1 MFLLFFRDH
10 NEMVYL
16 CRQSTS
22 YIFLQMASRGFQ
34 KKMLKCHE
42 FELHWE
48 TILKPGLCIM
58 TQQLK
63 ERWKAFLFDII
74 VILALRNDDLMIT

>member
-1 MFLLFFRDH
+1 
-10 NEMVYL
+10 
-16 CRQSTS
+16 
-22 YIFLQMASRGFQ
+22 
-34 KKMLKCHE
+34 MLKCHE

>member
-1 MFLLFFRDH
+1 MKW
-10 NEMVYL
+10 
-16 CRQSTS
+16 
-22 YIFLQMASRGFQ
+22 YIFVANQRVIFFYKWLHVVF

>member
-1 MFLLFFRDH
+1 
-10 NEMVYL
+10 
-16 CRQSTS
+16 
-22 YIFLQMASRGFQ
+22 
-34 KKMLKCHE
+34 
-42 FELHWE
+42 
-48 TILKPGLCIM
+48 M